1 MDLKDIISISGKSGL
16 FSTVGKS
23 KNNVIVESIIDKKRF
38 PIFNTNR
45 ISALTDISIYTY
57 EEEVLLSD
65 IYRKIFETNDGK
77 LTIDHT
83 ESTEKL
89 RAKLE
94 EFVPN
99 YDKEQVY
106 NSDIKKLFQWYN
118 LLHKTK
124 KLKLKKSEKKDD
136 KKTDKQIVKVD
147 KTEKKPKKQIS
158 KKSNTSIRKQ
168 IPKKIQT
175 PQKKSG

>member
-45 ISALTDISIYTY
+45 ISALSDISIYTY

-65 IYRKIFETNDGK
+65 IYRKIYESNDGK
-77 LTIDHT
+77 ATIDHS

-94 EFVPN
+94 KFVPN

-124 KLKLKKSEKKDD
+124 KLKLKKSEKEDS
-136 KKTDKQIVKVD
+136 KTEKEIIKVD
-147 KTEKKPKKQIS
+147 KSEKKPKKQIS
-158 KKSNTSIRKQ
+158 KKSNTAIRKQ

>member
-1 MDLKDIISISGKSGL
+1 MDLKDIISVSGKSGL

-45 ISALTDISIYTY
+45 ISALSDISIYTY
-57 EEEVLLSD
+57 EEEMLLSD
-65 IYRKIFETNDGK
+65 IYRKIYESNEGK
-77 LTIDHT
+77 ATIDHS

-99 YDKEQVY
+99 FDKEQVY
-106 NSDIKKLFQWYN
+106 
-118 LLHKTK
+118 
-124 KLKLKKSEKKDD
+124 
-136 KKTDKQIVKVD
+136 
-147 KTEKKPKKQIS
+147 
-158 KKSNTSIRKQ
+158 
-168 IPKKIQT
+168 IPI
-175 PQKKSG
+175 

>member
-45 ISALTDISIYTY
+45 ISALSDISIYTY
-57 EEEVLLSD
+57 KEEVLLSD
-65 IYRKIFETNDGK
+65 IYRKIYESNDGK
-77 LTIDHT
+77 PTIDHS
-83 ESTEKL
+83 ENTEKL

-124 KLKLKKSEKKDD
+124 KLKLKKSKKEDSGTEKE
-136 KKTDKQIVKVD
+136 IIKVD
-147 KTEKKPKKQIS
+147 KSEKKPKKQIS
-158 KKSNTSIRKQ
+158 KKSNTALRKQ

>member
-45 ISALTDISIYTY
+45 ISALSDISIYTY
-57 EEEVLLSD
+57 EEEMLLSD
-65 IYRKIFETNDGK
+65 IYRKIYESNDGK
-77 LTIDHT
+77 PTIDHS
-83 ESTEKL
+83 ESKEKL

-106 NSDIKKLFQWYN
+106 NSDIKKLFQWIN
-118 LLHKTK
+118 LLSWELHDRSADFKDTLCSRHKAYTK
-124 KLKLKKSEKKDD
+124 LCM
-136 KKTDKQIVKVD
+136 
-147 KTEKKPKKQIS
+147 
-158 KKSNTSIRKQ
+158 
-168 IPKKIQT
+168 QT
-175 PQKKSG
+175 CL